1 MICLLHAEM
10 IQDGDHG
17 MKGRVCV
24 LLALEL
30 DCLTRAREDG
40 AVGGPGQGQRV
51 GEQVGKCYCAFGAHG
66 QGTNV
71 EGGEGIKKRSTK
83 RRTGVRETK
92 EEYQKEGRGKG
103 N

>member
-1 MICLLHAEM
+1 
-10 IQDGDHG
+10 
-17 MKGRVCV
+17 
-24 LLALEL
+24 
-30 DCLTRAREDG
+30 
-40 AVGGPGQGQRV
+40 
-51 GEQVGKCYCAFGAHG
+51 
-66 QGTNV
+66 V